1 MHTHTYTEIL
11 SYWKKRQ
18 KLHILDIPDIPPV
31 YIGILKAEITC
42 EKPQNSPPQRP
53 DPSQAAAICRGSRSS
68 P

>member
-1 MHTHTYTEIL
+1 MGTQTHAHTYIHRNTKLLE
-11 SYWKKRQ
+11 KRQ

-53 DPSQAAAICRGSRSS
+53 DPSQVAAI
-68 P
+68 